1 MCCIQLVTGQLYA
14 ELVRKLL
21 VTSLAGSY
29 KLVLRVRLVGL
40 KRRGKTKG
48 ERKYCFPDLV
58 QDKKTKGREN
68 KEVKYSPGLTKFHIP
83 DLERKLRK
91 KKSSKPKI
99 RHLPLR
105 VPI

>member
-1 MCCIQLVTGQLYA
+1 MCCIQLVTRQLYA

-58 QDKKTKGREN
+58 QDRKQREEKTEK
-68 KEVKYSPGLTKFHIP
+68 
-83 DLERKLRK
+83 
-91 KKSSKPKI
+91 
-99 RHLPLR
+99 
-105 VPI
+105 